1 MITLTMSWSK
11 SFSWMSE
18 PEALSILPRCL
29 FSDMAAITAG
39 GCGRWV
45 AGRRVTERR
54 ECRWEK
60 LIRDE
65 SGLYMFLPGGGELQ
79 IELARMQATV
89 LDQCAEFIVTG

>member
-1 MITLTMSWSK
+1 M
-11 SFSWMSE
+11 
-18 PEALSILPRCL
+18 
-29 FSDMAAITAG
+29 
-39 GCGRWV
+39 
-45 AGRRVTERR
+45 TERR

-79 IELARMQATV
+79 IELTRMQATV

>member
-1 MITLTMSWSK
+1 MV
-11 SFSWMSE
+11 
-18 PEALSILPRCL
+18 
-29 FSDMAAITAG
+29 AATVG

-54 ECRWEK
+54 EYRWEK

-65 SGLYMFLPGGGELQ
+65 SSLYMFLPGEGELQ
-79 IELARMQATV
+79 IELARMRATV